1 MLPKSKR
8 LTRDDFSKFQKRTTV
23 RANYFDVTISPSK
36 ETRFACVVAKK
47 RIKLAVDRNTVKR
60 KIYSALQDVNLK
72 SPHLVIFYPKQN
84 AHNAPYKSLYEEI
97 HKVFA
102 TL

>member
-8 LTRDDFSKFQKRTTV
+8 LTRDDFSKIKKRTTI
-23 RANYFDVTISPSK
+23 RANYFDVTISPGDA
-36 ETRFACVVAKK
+36 TRFACVITKK
-47 RIKLAVDRNTVKR
+47 RIKLAVDRNKIKRRIHNSLSDVK
-60 KIYSALQDVNLK
+60 LK
-72 SPHLVIFYPKQN
+72 SPHLVIIYPKQN
-84 AHNAPYKSLYEEI
+84 ALNTSFETLNNEI